1 MASDDHAKLNSMMSK
16 MNMSPKDSNEYQN
29 RQFVLDASAH
39 SFKYENVA
47 HKQQGQYSPKV
58 FDFSDSAI
66 EKSFKTKQRFVSD
79 ESFAYPHFS
88 HANSFHGEM
97 AEKSPMNDDNLIR
110 SASRYATYEVRL
122 YMPQFFFSL
131 HLRLKIPLIRMS

>member
-39 SFKYENVA
+39 SFKYENVV
-47 HKQQGQYSPKV
+47 HKPQGQYSPKV

-66 EKSFKTKQRFVSD
+66 EKSFKTSRDSVKKKND
-79 ESFAYPHFS
+79 K
-88 HANSFHGEM
+88 G
-97 AEKSPMNDDNLIR
+97 SP
-110 SASRYATYEVRL
+110 
-122 YMPQFFFSL
+122 FF
-131 HLRLKIPLIRMS
+131 